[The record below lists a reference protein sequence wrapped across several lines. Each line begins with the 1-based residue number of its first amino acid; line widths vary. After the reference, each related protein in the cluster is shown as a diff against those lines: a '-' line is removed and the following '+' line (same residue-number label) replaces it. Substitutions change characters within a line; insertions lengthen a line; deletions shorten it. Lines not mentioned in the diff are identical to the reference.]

1 MVVNWGIVGGIS
13 GIALIIVFLIIFFA
27 YRKRATPVLKLF
39 GASYFRFEILS
50 PARKTQT
57 INRMTKDFKIIG
69 NVILFK
75 APGGM
80 YKVIDNSIFLRD
92 KIPTSIY
99 KFGNPMPINVYD
111 HPEPI
116 VKVWDE
122 DNKTFVENKMSSQ
135 ELLDA
140 IESKVVHDLNKFTF
154 NRMEAIMIIIAIVG
168 VIFNVVV
175 LYEVVQVNSE
185 FGTLINELN
194 QILANLPHTTTT
206 PPA

>member
-1 MVVNWGIVGGIS
+1 MEINYGLIGGIIS
-13 GIALIIVFLIIFFA
+13 IVLIVVFIVIFFA
-27 YRKRATPVLKLF
+27 YHGRKTPILKIF

-50 PARKTQT
+50 PARKTQ
-57 INRMTKDFKIIG
+57 IVNRMTKDFKIIG

-80 YKVIDNSIFLRD
+80 YKVVDNSIFLRD
-92 KIPTSIY
+92 KIPTAIY

-116 VKVWDE
+116 IKVWDE

-135 ELLDA
+135 ELQDA

-154 NRMEAIMIIIAIVG
+154 SRMEIIMVIAAVIGIIM
-168 VIFNVVV
+168 NVVV
-175 LYEVVQVNSE
+175 IYQTVQINSE
-185 FGTLINELN
+185 IGTLINQLN
-194 QILANLPHTTTT
+194 QILENLPSHAAPGAT
-206 PPA
+206 